1 MVFSPIKGEEA
12 GARPGPFSVRIK
24 VRGGTEA
31 VNMGSEATRC
41 DGRIAVFHV
50 IATPPGRLLLP
61 VRSAGQVQEGGSAH
75 GTRIDEVGVGRV
87 GMSVW

>member
-1 MVFSPIKGEEA
+1 
-12 GARPGPFSVRIK
+12 
-24 VRGGTEA
+24 VRGRIEA

-41 DGRIAVFHV
+41 DGRIAVFDV
-50 IATPPGRLLLP
+50 IATPPDRLLLP

-87 GMSVW
+87 GMSAW